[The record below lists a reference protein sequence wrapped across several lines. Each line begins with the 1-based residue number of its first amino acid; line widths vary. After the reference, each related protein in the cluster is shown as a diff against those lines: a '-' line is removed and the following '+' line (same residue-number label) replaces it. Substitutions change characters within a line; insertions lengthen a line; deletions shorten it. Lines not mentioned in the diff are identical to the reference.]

1 MISGVQGLKIKPLA
15 ELKNDGIQKHTSI
28 KSFSTVLSSQKK
40 KAENTSASKAAKE
53 SAKSDS
59 SNADTTVNK
68 SSDSDSTAGK
78 ILYKNASTGET
89 YVYVD
94 VADEKTSKTNKTS
107 DTNTAYSKRRQKN
120 TVYLRAY
127 LKPLQRQSQTL
138 TRMMFQV
145 RELSELCS

>member
-78 ILYKNASTGET
+78 ILY
-89 YVYVD
+89 
-94 VADEKTSKTNKTS
+94 
-107 DTNTAYSKRRQKN
+107 R
-120 TVYLRAY
+120 
-127 LKPLQRQSQTL
+127 
-138 TRMMFQV
+138 QV
-145 RELSELCS
+145 RHMCMLMLQMTRHLRQTRQRIQIQQMR

>member
-59 SNADTTVNK
+59 ENADTTVNK

-94 VADEKTSKTNKTS
+94 VADEKASKTNKTQIQQM
-107 DTNTAYSKRRQKN
+107 R
-120 TVYLRAY
+120 
-127 LKPLQRQSQTL
+127 
-138 TRMMFQV
+138 
-145 RELSELCS
+145 